1 MGTFIEES
9 VNNFEKLTKFLF
21 IMHIFFKKSLQKF
34 PKIFTFLKKYP
45 LRFYRNIR
53 LQELEFPRQIWI
65 ENTNH
70 CNASCV
76 MCPRELQTRSKSI
89 MSFDLYEKLIIE
101 ISKYP
106 HLVERVHMHNFGE
119 PLLDKKLVERI
130 KLAKDHGIKH
140 VYFVTNASLLN
151 SKNALNLIKSGLDEF
166 KISFYGVNESTYNST
181 MKDLDFNITLNNV
194 RNFFD
199 LRKSLKATKPKVV
212 LQLIP
217 QSLNDDSLEKEWV
230 NLFKEYLDDE
240 IGDRFNFYQLH
251 NFGDGRDYVET
262 KNHNIRNTCKF
273 PWNTMVILQDGS
285 VTACCLDYD
294 GQINLGNVNEQ
305 SIYDIWNGEKYK
317 KIRADFKKLNYK
329 DYKPC
334 QKCNFPVD

>member
-1 MGTFIEES
+1 MR
-9 VNNFEKLTKFLF
+9 N
-21 IMHIFFKKSLQKF
+21 FFKKNLKKF
-34 PKIFTFLKKYP
+34 PKLFTFLKKYP

-194 RNFFD
+194 RNFF
-199 LRKSLKATKPKVV
+199 
-212 LQLIP
+212 
-217 QSLNDDSLEKEWV
+217 
-230 NLFKEYLDDE
+230 
-240 IGDRFNFYQLH
+240 
-251 NFGDGRDYVET
+251 
-262 KNHNIRNTCKF
+262 
-273 PWNTMVILQDGS
+273 
-285 VTACCLDYD
+285 
-294 GQINLGNVNEQ
+294 
-305 SIYDIWNGEKYK
+305 
-317 KIRADFKKLNYK
+317 
-329 DYKPC
+329 
-334 QKCNFPVD
+334 